1 MCTPMATESY
11 EPNDDLYFNR
21 NETWRTNDTL
31 YNVCSV
37 GDVIEQR
44 LTDAGFN
51 VIHDETLHDYP
62 SYNGSYDRSA
72 QTIKSYLAQYPSIKV
87 VLDVHRDAV
96 VRSQD
101 VIVRPVTEING
112 KRAAQVM
119 ILAGCET
126 DTMSIPTWKDNLRF
140 AAALQDNMNTL
151 YPTLARPVYFNY
163 SRYNQH
169 LSSGSLLLEMGGH
182 ANTIEEALYSAELV
196 SDALIKTLNE
206 HS

>member
-1 MCTPMATESY
+1 MATESY

-112 KRAAQVM
+112 QARSPGDDFGWVRNRHHVHSHLERQPA
-119 ILAGCET
+119 
-126 DTMSIPTWKDNLRF
+126 F